1 MKRLLWDEKARND
14 LVSIAKYFSDKDPR
28 VAARLT
34 ERIEA
39 AAAKLTTADTGRPGR
54 MRGMREKSV
63 LRTRYVLAYVVTEQE
78 IKILRVIHSAQEW
91 TRAKWPK

>member
-1 MKRLLWDEKARND
+1 MKRLLWDDKARND

-28 VAARLT
+28 VAARLM

-39 AAAKLTTADTGRPGR
+39 AAARLTTADTGRPGR

-63 LRTRYVLAYVVTEQE
+63 LRTR
-78 IKILRVIHSAQEW
+78 
-91 TRAKWPK
+91 